1 MSKNHFKSNDY
12 DSIIEDAFSPRLG
25 DDAMET
31 KECQRL
37 SEHSTGISLRV
48 SVIFLLLLI
57 RVTMEST
64 PILG

>member
-37 SEHSTGISLRV
+37 SEHSTGIVKVLFICRGLSR
-48 SVIFLLLLI
+48 
-57 RVTMEST
+57 
-64 PILG
+64 